1 MSAGVLVKI
10 DIKFF
15 NPKNIITMATVTL
28 QGNPINISGN
38 LPAKGAEAPCFTA
51 VKTDLSE
58 VSLSDLKGKRVILNI
73 FPSVDTGICAKSVR
87 EFNARAASLDNT
99 VVLCLSK
106 DLPFALGRF
115 CGAEGLDKVVPA
127 SLFRYPAFEANYGVG
142 MVDGPLAGLLA
153 RSVVVVDTDGKVL
166 HSELVPEIAQE
177 PDYEAAL
184 AVL

>member
-1 MSAGVLVKI
+1 
-10 DIKFF
+10 
-15 NPKNIITMATVTL
+15 MATVTL
-28 QGNPINISGN
+28 KGNPINIKGN
-38 LPAKGAEAPCFTA
+38 LPAKGGEAPCFTA

-58 VSLSDLKGKRVILNI
+58 VSLCDLKGKRVILNI
-73 FPSVDTGICAKSVR
+73 FPSVDTGVCAQSVR
-87 EFNARAASLDNT
+87 EFNAKAAGLENT

-127 SLFRYPAFEANYGVG
+127 SLFRYPAFEDKYGVV

-166 HSELVPEIAQE
+166 HSELVPEITQE
-177 PDYEAAL
+177 PDYAAAL

>member
-1 MSAGVLVKI
+1 
-10 DIKFF
+10 
-15 NPKNIITMATVTL
+15 MATVTL

-38 LPAKGAEAPCFTA
+38 LPAVGTEAPCFTA
-51 VKTDLSE
+51 VKADLSE
-58 VSLSDLKGKRVILNI
+58 VSLCDLKGKRVILNI

-87 EFNARAASLDNT
+87 EFNVKAANLDNT

-115 CGAEGLDKVVPA
+115 CGAEGIDKVVSA
-127 SLFRYPAFEANYGVG
+127 SLFRYPDFATKYGVG
-142 MVDGPLAGLLA
+142 MIDGPLAGLLA

-166 HSELVPEIAQE
+166 YTELVPEIAQE
-177 PDYEAAL
+177 PNYEAAL